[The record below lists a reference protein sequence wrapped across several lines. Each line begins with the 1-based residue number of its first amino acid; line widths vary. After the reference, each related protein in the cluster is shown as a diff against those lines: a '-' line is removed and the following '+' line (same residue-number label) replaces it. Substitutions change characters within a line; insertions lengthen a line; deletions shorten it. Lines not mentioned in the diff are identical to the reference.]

1 MLCARRLPW
10 PSHVHPGERERGGRH
25 TQDRE
30 RGDRHRE
37 RRQRESERRTDRQRE
52 RRQTHTEETNT
63 HRRDTHTERGRQTHR
78 VRDRQRRDRQRE
90 RERGDREREETDTE
104 GEETHRET
112 DRQRGSRLPKRE
124 RENERKSPLSKH
136 SHRGED
142 PGGFKT
148 KYAQI
153 DFLCRHNRPGS
164 IDQIPDLLCPSR
176 GDGWA
181 VSDTAFPPFPSAEAR
196 RGEARRIASLLPDCS
211 RLAGFLG
218 A

>member
-1 MLCARRLPW
+1 MITIDCFARAGYLGLPTCTL
-10 PSHVHPGERERGGRH
+10 EREREGG
-25 TQDRE
+25 
-30 RGDRHRE
+30 
-37 RRQRESERRTDRQRE
+37 
-52 RRQTHTEETNT
+52 
-63 HRRDTHTERGRQTHR
+63 DTHKT
-78 VRDRQRRDRQRE
+78 
-90 RERGDREREETDTE
+90 EREETDTE

-196 RGEARRIASLLPDCS
+196 RGEANCLAAARLFALGWVPRCVKGCEGISDSLWCWDFVIMYLCS
-211 RLAGFLG
+211 
-218 A
+218 